1 MQAPP
6 SPPPPSLDHIVPTQE
21 GYDLWSAIYDQ
32 EDNPLILLEEREL
45 PPLVGDPK
53 ALHGRHVA
61 DIGCG
66 TGRHTLPLAQAG
78 AHVTALDFSAGML
91 ARAREKAAALPVRF
105 LEHDLTQPLPLPP
118 AAFDLVLNC
127 LVLEHLPDPPRFFA
141 ELARICR
148 PQGHIVISVMH
159 PAMLLRGVSA
169 RFTNPQTGAKTYPQS
184 HRQQIADYVM
194 AATHANLRFDHMSE
208 HAVDEELLAR
218 SVSAARYQ
226 GWPML
231 LLMRLRP
238 ASPS

>member
-1 MQAPP
+1 MQATPAPP
-6 SPPPPSLDHIVPTQE
+6 EHIVPTQE
-21 GYDLWSAIYDQ
+21 GYDLWSLCYDE

-45 PPLVGDPK
+45 APLLGDRQR
-53 ALHGRHVA
+53 LRGLQVA
-61 DIGCG
+61 DVGCG
-66 TGRHTLPLAQAG
+66 TGRHTLPLAHAG

-91 ARAREKAAALPVRF
+91 ARARDKAAALPVRF
-105 LEHDLTQPLPLPP
+105 IEHDLTRPLPLPD
-118 AAFDLVLNC
+118 ATFDLVLNC

-148 PQGHIVISVMH
+148 PQGAIVISVMH

-169 RFTNPQTGAKTYPQS
+169 RFTNPHTGQKTYPQS

-194 AATHANLRFDHMSE
+194 AAARAGLRFDHMSE
-208 HAVDEELLAR
+208 HAVDEELLER

-238 ASPS
+238 PG